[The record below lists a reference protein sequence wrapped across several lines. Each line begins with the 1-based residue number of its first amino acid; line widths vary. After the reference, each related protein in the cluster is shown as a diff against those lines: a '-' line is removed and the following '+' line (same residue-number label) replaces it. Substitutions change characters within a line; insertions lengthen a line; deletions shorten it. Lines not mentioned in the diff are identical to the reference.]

1 MTYTNE
7 QKKIARDKLKA
18 IGYNLSI
25 KTGHSPF
32 SGNAFEF
39 VSFVTPTGQKV
50 PCLDRCTGF
59 SVEFY
64 NKHKA
69 AFEIVN
75 EVFDEPKKKVEEKA

>member
-18 IGYNLSI
+18 IGYKLSVST
-25 KTGHSPF
+25 KTSPF

-39 VSFVTPTGQKV
+39 VSFVTATGQKV
-50 PCLDRCTGF
+50 PCLDHCTGF

-64 NKHKA
+64 EKHKA

-75 EVFDEPKKKVEEKA
+75 EVFEPTKKVEKSP

>member
-7 QKKIARDKLKA
+7 QKKIARDKLKT
-18 IGYNLSI
+18 IGYKLSI

-39 VSFVTPTGQKV
+39 IFFVTPTGQKV
-50 PCLDRCTGF
+50 PCLDHCTCF

-64 NKHKA
+64 NTHKA

-75 EVFDEPKKKVEEKA
+75 EVFEPTKKVEKKA